1 MAGIRTLTANPAFTL
16 TSIAVLAIGIGANST
31 MFSVVSSVL
40 LHPVAW
46 EDPARLV
53 TVQEVQREAADSMA
67 PSSAYF
73 VGVRNHNDVFE
84 RMVPSRFVYFTLS
97 GTRAEPER
105 VQG

>member
-46 EDPARLV
+46 EDPGRLV
-53 TVQEVQREAADSMA
+53 IVQEVQRESGDVMS
-67 PSSAYF
+67 PSTANF
-73 VGVRNHNDVFE
+73 VDVRDHNDVFE
-84 RMVPSRFVYFTLS
+84 RMAPSRTSTKFAVE
-97 GTRAEPER
+97 RAEE
-105 VQG
+105 